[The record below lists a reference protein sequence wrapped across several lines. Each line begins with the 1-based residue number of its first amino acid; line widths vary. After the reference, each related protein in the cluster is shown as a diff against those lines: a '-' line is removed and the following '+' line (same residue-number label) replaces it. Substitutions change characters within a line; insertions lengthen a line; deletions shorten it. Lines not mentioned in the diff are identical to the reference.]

1 MLTDTGTPRLRVL
14 FTAQALEESSGGAL
28 YVRDFMTEL
37 SRRGHLPVVFS
48 TRLGAL
54 AQQLQRRTLAVI
66 DRLDQLAVKPD
77 IIHGSVPIETMAA
90 LLTFPD
96 VPAIFTCHGW
106 DSPDAT
112 PPKLSRIMRYLA
124 VDEPC
129 HERLVCLE
137 AIPTEQ
143 VVVHF
148 NPVDLER
155 FLPRSPLPDRPRKA
169 LIFSN
174 YATEQNHVPVV
185 REACHRT
192 GVQLDVVGFASGTEI
207 LRPDLIL
214 GNYDIVFAKGRS
226 ALEALAVGTAV
237 ILCHVAGSGP
247 MVTSAE
253 LDDLRRS
260 GFGWRAVGNPMDSES
275 IVTEIQRYDAV
286 DAARVS
292 ARIRESS
299 SLVDSTTTLVNLYQA
314 AIDRFRATYQS
325 DPDGERRDCAAFLQH
340 MAPFSN
346 TFYLNDQVRRL
357 QALAGTMGMPPTT
370 EPERHHVRM
379 LDAAGPSQL
388 QAGESTY
395 VTIVLKNDSR
405 WCLSSYGPSPVK
417 ASYHWL
423 DDQTGDVTLFEG
435 VRTEIFPP
443 LPSGKSHHYRLLVRA
458 PPSPGSYRLRL
469 TLVQE
474 TIAWFDAG
482 TSPCFIELPI
492 RVT

>member
-1 MLTDTGTPRLRVL
+1 
-14 FTAQALEESSGGAL
+14 
-28 YVRDFMTEL
+28 
-37 SRRGHLPVVFS
+37 
-48 TRLGAL
+48 
-54 AQQLQRRTLAVI
+54 
-66 DRLDQLAVKPD
+66 
-77 IIHGSVPIETMAA
+77 
-90 LLTFPD
+90 
-96 VPAIFTCHGW
+96 
-106 DSPDAT
+106 
-112 PPKLSRIMRYLA
+112 
-124 VDEPC
+124 
-129 HERLVCLE
+129 
-137 AIPTEQ
+137 
-143 VVVHF
+143 
-148 NPVDLER
+148 
-155 FLPRSPLPDRPRKA
+155 
-169 LIFSN
+169 
-174 YATEQNHVPVV
+174 
-185 REACHRT
+185 
-192 GVQLDVVGFASGTEI
+192 
-207 LRPDLIL
+207 
-214 GNYDIVFAKGRS
+214 
-226 ALEALAVGTAV
+226 
-237 ILCHVAGSGP
+237 

-299 SLVDSTTTLVNLYQA
+299 SLVDSTTTLVNLYRA

-325 DPDGERRDCAAFLQH
+325 DPDGDRRDCAAFLQH